1 MTGWSKKI
9 GLILVCGALSACQT
23 TGNGRA
29 FSMDEAT
36 LTQTIK
42 PNQSTKA
49 DVERELGKASVYQ
62 FANGYETWSY
72 QKSVGIPRY
81 VDYVPVLGVFT
92 QFVGDRVTEIA
103 FLFDPQGVLRNIDRR
118 LIEPPP
124 KASSQPAP
132 APSDAGD

>member
-1 MTGWSKKI
+1 MTWWNKKT
-9 GLILVCGALSACQT
+9 GLILICGALCGCQT

-29 FSMDEAT
+29 ISMDEAT

-42 PNQSTKA
+42 PNQSTKG
-49 DVERELGKASVYQ
+49 DVEREFGKASVYH

-81 VDYVPVLGVFT
+81 MDYVPVVGAFT
-92 QFVGDRVTEIA
+92 QLIGDRVTEIA

-118 LIEPPP
+118 FIEPPP
-124 KASSQPAP
+124 
-132 APSDAGD
+132 